1 MREHEVK
8 LDSEIGFNEY
18 YDMYIPSKPYVTSD
32 PIPEDWFGLMISH
45 KSRYKSM
52 VEEEL
57 TGANEVRTFE

>member
-1 MREHEVK
+1 
-8 LDSEIGFNEY
+8 
-18 YDMYIPSKPYVTSD
+18 MYIPSKPYVTSD

-57 TGANEVRTFE
+57 TGANEVRTFEQKEKLENQVRVVNINDEN